1 MRTFILKLNCPDAVG
16 LLARITG
23 FIAGSGGNLLEVGQY
38 TDPISRHFFT
48 RLAFTGGL
56 AVEDLAAFRAEF
68 ARLAGPLSAEWQVR
82 AADEPVRTVVLVSR
96 EDHCLADLLW
106 RWRSRELNIDIAGV
120 LSNHA
125 NARGLVE
132 REGIAFEHIDFADR
146 AAAFEGLAARLRAL
160 RAELVVLARFMQVL
174 PDALCEEYAGRVI
187 NIHHS
192 FLPAFVG
199 ANPYRRAF
207 ERGVK
212 LIGATSHYVTG
223 GRSSSRR
230 SRAWSIPT
238 TPTTSCD
245 WAGTASGSRS
255 RAGCGSMSRTACWC
269 TGAARSCS
277 ATELGRRAGIPPG

>member
-212 LIGATSHYVTG
+212 LIGATSHYVTEDLDEG
-223 GRSSSRR
+223 PIIEQDVVRVEHDDTVDDLVRYGKDVEKSVLA
-230 SRAWSIPT
+230 RALRYHLE
-238 TPTTSCD
+238 D
-245 WAGTASGSRS
+245 RVLLNGH
-255 RAGCGSMSRTACWC
+255 RTVVF
-269 TGAARSCS
+269 R
-277 ATELGRRAGIPPG
+277 